1 MKTSTKTARASR
13 IRGLAFGLAAA
24 LGLASNAMAEPLTL
38 NYNQWFPS
46 GHWSQAQGLYTW
58 FDDIEKVT
66 EGRVKV
72 QASAKPLAPPNRN
85 YQAVSDGVADIAW
98 GPHGYT
104 PGVFP
109 LTEMVE
115 LPFITKDAGVSS
127 AAYWRLWKEYLEPT
141 GMQSDV
147 VTLAMHVTAGGNISM
162 REDPITDMAGLKGA
176 KLRVPTPVVGRVLQ
190 EIGAVPVSGSLG
202 ELREMLSRGI
212 VDGTVIS
219 DELVT
224 GFKLD
229 DDINSVTQ
237 IPGGIFSNSAFI
249 IINKAK
255 WEMISAADQTA
266 ILAISGEALSQKMG
280 ALWHENDLIARAAFQ
295 DRLGDKYAVASDAF
309 LADLAT
315 AFSAE
320 QGKWKAVAT
329 EQGVDADAA
338 IAFYE
343 AQIAGLSK

>member
-1 MKTSTKTARASR
+1 MHTMIKTARLGR
-13 IRGLAFGLAAA
+13 IRGFALGLTAA
-24 LGLASNAMAEPLTL
+24 LGLSTGAMADPLTL

-58 FDDIEKVT
+58 FDEIEKVT
-66 EGRVKV
+66 EGRVKI

-85 YQAVSDGVADIAW
+85 YQAVIDGVADVAW

-109 LTEMVE
+109 LSEMVE
-115 LPFITKDAGVSS
+115 LPFITKDAGISS
-127 AAYWRLWKEYLEPT
+127 KAYWRLWKEYLEPT

-190 EIGAVPVSGSLG
+190 EVGAVPVSGSLG

-224 GFKLD
+224 GFKVD
-229 DDINSVTQ
+229 DDIHSVTY
-237 IPGGIFSNSAFI
+237 IPGGIFSNSAFV

-255 WEMISAADQTA
+255 WALISPEDQAA

-280 ALWHENDLIARAAFQ
+280 ALWHENDLLARAAFKE
-295 DRLGDKYAVASDAF
+295 RLGDKYAVATDAF
-309 LADLAT
+309 LADLGA

-320 QGKWKAVAT
+320 QGKWKAAA
-329 EQGVDADAA
+329 EEKGIDADAA
-338 IAFYE
+338 IAFYN
-343 AQIAGLSK
+343 AQIDELSK